1 MGVIETY
8 VKLDK
13 LIDYAQSAMLIV
25 VKLII
30 IWVLYMIIKKI
41 FFVIL
46 DKWAEKA
53 NNLSRLKE
61 KTNGKIDTDAAIA
74 RITTITGIF
83 KSIIGFV
90 LAFVT
95 VIMALSIFGID
106 IAPLLATAGVA
117 GLAIGFGAQKIVK
130 DIVTGILI
138 LAENQ
143 YTVGERITTCGFTG
157 VVQELGI
164 RTTTVLGDDG
174 EIYIISNGD
183 ISNVTNFSR
192 IKK

>member
-1 MGVIETY
+1 MNFFETNI
-8 VKLDK
+8 KLDR
-13 LIDYAQSAMLIV
+13 LLDYAHSAVLIV
-25 VKLII
+25 VKLLI

-53 NNLSRLKE
+53 NDLSRLKE
-61 KTNGKIDTDAAIA
+61 KTNGKIDTDSAIA

-130 DIVTGILI
+130 DVVTGILI

-157 VVQELGI
+157 VVKELGI
-164 RTTTVLGDDG
+164 RTTTILGDDG
-174 EIYIISNGD
+174 EVYIISNGD
-183 ISNVTNFSR
+183 ISTVTNFSR